1 MKKSIILTLL
11 YFLMAQPIIA
21 QQSDTLIDT
30 LNFILFEDIP
40 QEKLIYKFYCH
51 FEDKDYSRAVRYND
65 LREKKVRSVCKAIR
79 DSKDETLI
87 PMLVEILKKQEKYF
101 LEEWEVAWK
110 DGAGPYGIYY
120 DQYHILIDIDITIGY
135 LIMEK
140 EQWDTAQK
148 YAYLKNLY
156 MLIQGDYDSIRI
168 ENTLFISDYIRNVKN
183 GYSNSSLFLPSASTH
198 TLIDQMSDE
207 LLENILLDISSAD
220 VSEMNDGE
228 KKYYL
233 IGLRKTLVMN
243 PDARIDT
250 ILIDKGEF
258 YDALDFL
265 KIEQNEPLLTLK
277 YYHLLLD
284 RYLLNNQN
292 TDLLIPLAND
302 IFNESNAIRANIA
315 FVGLFLGKSGSK
327 GKEIF
332 IKRLTRRIIESEDKQ
347 ALEYMEL
354 SVSLLNKADAILV
367 KKKIEGSTSEL
378 RVSQYDK
385 LIKEKYEVE

>member
-1 MKKSIILTLL
+1 
-11 YFLMAQPIIA
+11 MAQPIIA